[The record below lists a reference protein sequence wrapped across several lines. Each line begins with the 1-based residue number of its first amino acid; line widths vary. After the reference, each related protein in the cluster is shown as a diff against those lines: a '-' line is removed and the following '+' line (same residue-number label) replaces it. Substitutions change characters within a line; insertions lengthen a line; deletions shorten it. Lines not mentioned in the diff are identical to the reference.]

1 MMAKCHVVEM
11 IMNYSRTIITVRT
24 LKRLAKKARKLMK
37 FDYATYSL
45 KTCVSKRGR
54 SPFNAVNSRVYDA
67 REVRL
72 VNEVLQIQGNMAG
85 TGRTGGGIIIIIIK
99 IIIIITITLII
110 IIIIIVIIIII
121 IIIIINFTYIAS
133 ISLTVLGA
141 LQKMYLNSKKSNN
154 YIYKY
159 EK

>member
-1 MMAKCHVVEM
+1 MSLNVVG
-11 IMNYSRTIITVRT
+11 
-24 LKRLAKKARKLMK
+24 A
-37 FDYATYSL
+37 
-45 KTCVSKRGR
+45 
-54 SPFNAVNSRVYDA
+54 SPFNAANSRVYDA
-67 REVRL
+67 REMRL

-99 IIIIITITLII
+99 IIIMITITLII
-110 IIIIIVIIIII
+110 IIIIVIIII

>member
-1 MMAKCHVVEM
+1 MSLNVVG
-11 IMNYSRTIITVRT
+11 
-24 LKRLAKKARKLMK
+24 A
-37 FDYATYSL
+37 
-45 KTCVSKRGR
+45 
-54 SPFNAVNSRVYDA
+54 SPFNAANSRVYDA
-67 REVRL
+67 REMRL

-110 IIIIIVIIIII
+110 IIIIVIIII

>member
-99 IIIIITITLII
+99 IIVITTITLI

-133 ISLTVLGA
+133 ISLTVQGA

>member
-110 IIIIIVIIIII
+110 IIIIVIIIII

>member
-1 MMAKCHVVEM
+1 MSLNVVG
-11 IMNYSRTIITVRT
+11 
-24 LKRLAKKARKLMK
+24 A
-37 FDYATYSL
+37 
-45 KTCVSKRGR
+45 
-54 SPFNAVNSRVYDA
+54 SPFNAANSRVYDA
-67 REVRL
+67 REMRL

-99 IIIIITITLII
+99 IIIIITITLI

>member
-1 MMAKCHVVEM
+1 MSLNVVG
-11 IMNYSRTIITVRT
+11 
-24 LKRLAKKARKLMK
+24 A
-37 FDYATYSL
+37 
-45 KTCVSKRGR
+45 
-54 SPFNAVNSRVYDA
+54 SPFNAANSRVYDA
-67 REVRL
+67 REMRL

-110 IIIIIVIIIII
+110 IIIIVIIIIII

>member
-1 MMAKCHVVEM
+1 
-11 IMNYSRTIITVRT
+11 
-24 LKRLAKKARKLMK
+24 MK

-54 SPFNAVNSRVYDA
+54 SPFNTVNSRVYDA
-67 REVRL
+67 REVPL

-85 TGRTGGGIIIIIIK
+85 TGRTGGGIIKIIIIK
-99 IIIIITITLII
+99 FI
-110 IIIIIVIIIII
+110 
-121 IIIIINFTYIAS
+121 YIAS

-154 YIYKY
+154 YIYK
-159 EK
+159 